1 MTGDAGGYPR
11 GVDRPGFWSADRPG
25 AWSADQPGICS
36 DRPGFWRADRLGAW
50 LLDQPGALR
59 RQPPGIWRV
68 DRPGFWSTHRAGVR
82 NALRTALQAA
92 IRTSGGAG
100 AHRHAEPGRPGP
112 PPAGG
117 GSGGGGVGAPWSA
130 DQFGEWVIGTGPVSS
145 GDARPGGRG
154 GERSG
159 SRRGVAAGAEG
170 GGAAPVFE
178 GDAPPGGGGG
188 DRPGSRRGA
197 EGVDPVSDVS
207 ASGDERP
214 GASGPGSGPMLAG
227 NARSGGQD
235 VDRSGARSVQ
245 PPGARSADRPGA
257 GNPGQSFAGSA
268 LPSPRGADRSGAWDA
283 DPSGV
288 DDPVADRVV
297 VITGASSGLGA
308 AAARRFHALGARV
321 VPVGRSPERT
331 AALAAELG
339 VTGHVVDFSSLATVR
354 ALADDLLAKLSRIDV
369 LAANAGGIPDRTG
382 PTVDRVDPV
391 LQVNALGPWLLNA
404 LLLPALAG
412 GRIVATSSRAH
423 RGASLA
429 VSEVDGLP
437 VGARPLGAYA
447 AYGRAKLVSGILL
460 RELGRRNPGLPVAD
474 FHPGVMATG
483 FARHLG
489 APGALFTLLA
499 RPLLVRPETAADQL
513 VRIASRARATGYHV
527 GDRPAPGSPQLDDPV
542 LGALLWDM
550 AAKATGHP

>member
-1 MTGDAGGYPR
+1 MTGDAGGYPC

-36 DRPGFWRADRLGAW
+36 DRPGFWRADLLGVW

-68 DRPGFWSTHRAGVR
+68 DQPGFWSSHRAGVR
-82 NALRTALQAA
+82 NALRTAVRAVIRSSTRAA
-92 IRTSGGAG
+92 VRGVDPHG
-100 AHRHAEPGRPGP
+100 EPGRPGP
-112 PPAGG
+112 PP
-117 GSGGGGVGAPWSA
+117 GGGG
-130 DQFGEWVIGTGPVSS
+130 
-145 GDARPGGRG
+145 
-154 GERSG
+154 
-159 SRRGVAAGAEG
+159 
-170 GGAAPVFE
+170 E
-178 GDAPPGGGGG
+178 GDVDLSERPVGDPCGV
-188 DRPGSRRGA
+188 DRPGVDRPGDRSVDGSGAGEPGGQAARPDPARRADRTGA
-197 EGVDPVSDVS
+197 RNPGWSPGRPSPRGV
-207 ASGDERP
+207 ERP
-214 GASGPGSGPMLAG
+214 GAW
-227 NARSGGQD
+227 
-235 VDRSGARSVQ
+235 GAEQ
-245 PPGARSADRPGA
+245 G
-257 GNPGQSFAGSA
+257 
-268 LPSPRGADRSGAWDA
+268 DA
-283 DPSGV
+283 

-404 LLLPALAG
+404 LLLPALSG

-423 RGASLA
+423 RSASLA

-447 AYGRAKLVSGILL
+447 DYGRAKLVSGILL

-489 APGALFTLLA
+489 ASGALFTLLA

-513 VRIASRARATGYHV
+513 VRIAARARATGYHV

-542 LGALLWDM
+542 LGALVWDM
-550 AAKATGHP
+550 AVKATGHR

>member
-1 MTGDAGGYPR
+1 
-11 GVDRPGFWSADRPG
+11 GFQGSERTSSPSADRPG
-25 AWSADQPGICS
+25 SQGVDQAGPLS
-36 DRPGFWRADRLGAW
+36 
-50 LLDQPGALR
+50 
-59 RQPPGIWRV
+59 V
-68 DRPGFWSTHRAGVR
+68 DRA
-82 NALRTALQAA
+82 
-92 IRTSGGAG
+92 GAG
-100 AHRHAEPGRPGP
+100 EPGRRA
-112 PPAGG
+112 AG
-117 GSGGGGVGAPWSA
+117 SA
-130 DQFGEWVIGTGPVSS
+130 
-145 GDARPGGRG
+145 ARP
-154 GERSG
+154 
-159 SRRGVAAGAEG
+159 
-170 GGAAPVFE
+170 
-178 GDAPPGGGGG
+178 
-188 DRPGSRRGA
+188 DR
-197 EGVDPVSDVS
+197 
-207 ASGDERP
+207 
-214 GASGPGSGPMLAG
+214 
-227 NARSGGQD
+227 
-235 VDRSGARSVQ
+235 
-245 PPGARSADRPGA
+245 RSAERPGA
-257 GNPGQSFAGSA
+257 GNPGRSAGR
-268 LPSPRGADRSGAWDA
+268 PSPRGAERPGAWGAERVDA
-283 DPSGV
+283 DE
-288 DDPVADRVV
+288 PVADRVV

-404 LLLPALAG
+404 LLLPALSG

-447 AYGRAKLVSGILL
+447 DYGRAKLVSGILL

-513 VRIASRARATGYHV
+513 VRIAARARATGYHV

-542 LGALLWDM
+542 LGALVWDM
-550 AAKATGHP
+550 AVRATGHR